1 MKGIK
6 FDIIIGAGL
15 LLAVVLAFLLSIVFQ
30 LPKAEQVKQQ
40 AKTLPV
46 IPRNLF
52 ANDNELTKKV
62 RQLTT
67 PTGVPVVVNPSTI
80 GRGNVF
86 ENF

>member
-1 MKGIK
+1 MKGMK
-6 FDIIIGAGL
+6 FETIIGVGL
-15 LLAVVLAFLLSIVFQ
+15 LLIVILAFLLSIIFQ
-30 LPKAEQVKQQ
+30 LPKKEQVQQQ
-40 AKTLPV
+40 AQVLPT

-62 RQLTT
+62 RALNT

-80 GRGNVF
+80 GRTNVF